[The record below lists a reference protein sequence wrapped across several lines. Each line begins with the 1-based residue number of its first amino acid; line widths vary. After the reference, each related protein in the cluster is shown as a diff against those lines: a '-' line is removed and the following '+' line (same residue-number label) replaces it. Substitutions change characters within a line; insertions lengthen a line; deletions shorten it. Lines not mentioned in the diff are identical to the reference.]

1 MRFMP
6 MDSDDGGEVLPPIP
20 QNFMDIACAKVNRVL
35 GGVKRTSQQ
44 DTASPDEANA
54 INEQSATAAQTPRS
68 SLHPPFSPPPKTD
81 SKPTFFKDSV
91 GNEYRMKNG
100 RLYIKG
106 WSDTNLKFRLLN
118 ATTGKELSLD
128 NKKIQVYGWHVVE
141 AVTNESEI
149 EKEENSKVDEIENV
163 EEEAKSDD

>member
-20 QNFMDIACAKVNRVL
+20 QNFMDIACAKVSRAL

-44 DTASPDEANA
+44 DSSSPDASKDLSET
-54 INEQSATAAQTPRS
+54 ATKVAQTQQRA
-68 SLHPPFSPPPKTD
+68 LRPPFRPPSEAD

-149 EKEENSKVDEIENV
+149 EKEENSKVDEIERV